1 MFLLYLDSYSS
12 TRRSFTHWAR
22 RILRKP
28 RTGPGTRCDTGQKG
42 HTKRVPDAFGTLS
55 TITDQPDRHRRNKTC
70 GGGANRDETFA
81 AGFAADFAAG
91 FGACLAVRR
100 ETDLRAD
107 ELRRVARRDVRVA
120 VMSMLPLTRRA
131 GFIFT
136 STSAAKTLFVQAA
149 KAAVALKLEWRS

>member
-12 TRRSFTHWAR
+12 TLRSLTHCAR

-55 TITDQPDRHRRNKTC
+55 TITDHPDRHRRNKTW

-91 FGACLAVRR
+91 FGDDFVRR
-100 ETDLRAD
+100 GTDLRAA

-120 VMSMLPLTRRA
+120 VMSIIPLTRRA

-136 STSAAKTLFVQAA
+136 STSAA
-149 KAAVALKLEWRS
+149 